1 MREPEPEI
9 GEPVSFLM
17 RKWDGS
23 QHRQTTMVYLG
34 SDEYGRWLAIPTGID
49 ARLPGSPS
57 VNRAAH
63 VMLVPDDRCFL
74 AHFNAAPSQNA
85 ICADVTT
92 APEFGHDG
100 NGWVVAAAD
109 MDLDVVRRRDGR
121 IWIEDEDE
129 FAEHTVSYGYP
140 ADVVATT
147 RNCGRA
153 ADRRAGGVR
162 AIRHHLE
169 ALDRPGLC
177 DRRRSVNGAHGVT
190 CVRHEPLL

>member
-85 ICADVTT
+85 IYADVTT

-147 RNCGRA
+147 RATADALLTAVREECEPFGTTWRRWIDRGSA
-153 ADRRAGGVR
+153 IVADR
-162 AIRHHLE
+162 
-169 ALDRPGLC
+169 
-177 DRRRSVNGAHGVT
+177 
-190 CVRHEPLL
+190 